1 MIFAHEIPAG
11 SHLYFGRSAHTKRR
25 IEARAAELLLNQG
38 YEEIVTPLFSYQ
50 QHENFADRRPL
61 IRLNDA
67 DNHEVS
73 LRADSTADVVRI
85 ATRRLGRSSQA
96 KKWFYIQP
104 VFTFPTTEQY
114 QVGAEVIDGDFIE
127 VTRTALSL
135 IETLELHPLVQIA
148 NIAIPRI
155 LSERYDVPLSAIE
168 AMNIETILATG
179 HPWIEAL
186 VHIQHVADLTDLSL
200 YPADIAE
207 ELAKIA
213 DAAAGI
219 ASEHIVV
226 SPLYFARLRYY
237 DTLTFRM
244 FTGNTVLAT
253 GGTYTIDDVN
263 AAGFALYTDA
273 CVTETLQGAT
283 PPKDTHG

>member
-11 SHLYFGRSAHTKRR
+11 SHLYSGEAARTKRT
-25 IEARAAELLLNQG
+25 IESRAAEVLSAQG

-85 ATRRLGRSSQA
+85 VTRRLGRSTQT

-114 QVGAEVIDGDFIE
+114 QVGAEVIDGEFVD
-127 VTRTALSL
+127 VTRTALAL
-135 IETLELHPLVQIA
+135 METLDLHPLVQIA
-148 NIAIPRI
+148 NMAIPKL
-155 LSERYDVPLSAIE
+155 LSEKYGVALEAIE
-168 AMNIETILATG
+168 MMHLDTILASG
-179 HPWIEAL
+179 HPWIESL
-186 VHIQHVADLTDLSL
+186 VHIQHPRDVQNLSL
-200 YPADIAE
+200 YPADLAAE
-207 ELAKIA
+207 LSRMVE
-213 DAAAGI
+213 AAGALEREDI
-219 ASEHIVV
+219 LF

-237 DTLTFRM
+237 DALVFRL
-244 FTGNTVLAT
+244 FADNTVLAT
-253 GGTYTIDDVN
+253 GGTYTVDETN

-273 CVTETLQGAT
+273 CITQILQ
-283 PPKDTHG
+283 KDTHG

>member
-11 SHLYFGRSAHTKRR
+11 SHLYSGEAARTKRA
-25 IEARAAELLLNQG
+25 IESRAAEGLTAQG

-85 ATRRLGRSSQA
+85 VTRRLGRSSQV

-114 QVGAEVIDGDFIE
+114 QVGAEVIDGDFAE

-135 IETLELHPLVQIA
+135 MEVLDLHPLVQIA
-148 NIAIPRI
+148 NIAIPRLLAEKYGI
-155 LSERYDVPLSAIE
+155 DLDAIE
-168 AMNIETILATG
+168 AMNLDAILTSG

-186 VHIQHVADLTDLSL
+186 VHIQHPQDLQDLSG
-200 YPADIAE
+200 YPADLAAE
-207 ELAKIA
+207 LNRMA
-213 DAAAGI
+213 DAAKQLGR
-219 ASEHIVV
+219 EDVLL

-237 DTLTFRM
+237 DALVFRL
-244 FTGNTVLAT
+244 FTDNTVLAT
-253 GGTYTIDDVN
+253 GGTYTIDETN

-273 CVTETLQGAT
+273 CITQTLQ
-283 PPKDTHG
+283 KDIHG

>member
-11 SHLYFGRSAHTKRR
+11 SHLYSAEAARTKRA
-25 IEARAAELLLNQG
+25 IESRAAEGLSAQG

-67 DNHEVS
+67 ENHEVS

-85 ATRRLGRSSQA
+85 VTRRLGRSSQV
-96 KKWFYIQP
+96 KRWFYIQP

-114 QVGAEVIDGDFIE
+114 QVGAEVIDGDFVE
-127 VTRTALSL
+127 VTRTAL
-135 IETLELHPLVQIA
+135 TLMGTLDLHPLVQIA
-148 NIAIPRI
+148 NIAIPRLLAEHYGI
-155 LSERYDVPLSAIE
+155 SLEAIE
-168 AMNIETILATG
+168 AMNLDAILSAEY
-179 HPWIEAL
+179 PWIESL
-186 VHIQHVADLTDLSL
+186 VHIQQVTDLADLSL

-207 ELAKIA
+207 ELARIA
-213 DAAAGI
+213 DAATEI
-219 ASEHIVV
+219 AAEQMVI

-244 FTGNTVLAT
+244 FTDNTVLAT
-253 GGTYTIDDVN
+253 GGTYTIDETN

-273 CVTETLQGAT
+273 CITQTLQ
-283 PPKDTHG
+283 KDTHG